1 MDSHR
6 RDKRP
11 PAAPDD
17 PERRRFLTRLSEAA
31 VFTAVA
37 GLPTARAETEA
48 APTEPQATPATPPPA
63 AVPELPPDVPG
74 TVSNAAV
81 MAEKDAVIKIHTERP
96 LTASIAA
103 EYLNDPV
110 TPTKR
115 MFIRNNLLIPDIDP
129 ATHRLAVTGLVGRPL
144 DLSLD
149 RVQKLKSVTIHAML
163 ECGGSGRTAY
173 QPTPR
178 GTPWPPDA
186 GMGCAKWT
194 GVRLRDLLDLADVI
208 KGGAHV
214 AFIAA
219 DFGALPTVP
228 PFVRSIPISKAMEKN
243 TLVAW
248 QINGAPLP
256 KAHGYPLRVVVPGW
270 AGSASS
276 KWLKEIRVLPEPF
289 RGTYM
294 DDSYRIPP
302 APIVPGEKM
311 PEGSVS
317 AEGWPVK
324 SIITSPA
331 PNTKFKLG
339 ETIIFEGKAWAGENR
354 VNQVKIS
361 MDEGLTW
368 FSAWLG
374 PRSDKYAWR
383 PFSFEWRADRIGYVT
398 CLARARDNKDN
409 VQPIVATWNPLGYFW
424 NGVHRVGVVIDPV

>member
-1 MDSHR
+1 MDSQR
-6 RDKRP
+6 RDKRL
-11 PAAPDD
+11 PAVPDD
-17 PERRRFLTRLSEAA
+17 PGRLRFLTRLGEVA
-31 VFTAVA
+31 VLTAVS
-37 GLPTARAETEA
+37 GLPAARAETEA
-48 APTEPQATPATPPPA
+48 VPMEPQEPLVTLPSDIAS
-63 AVPELPPDVPG
+63 ELPPEVPG
-74 TVSNAAV
+74 TVSNTVV
-81 MAEKDAVIKIHTERP
+81 MAEKDAIVKIHTERP
-96 LTASIAA
+96 LTASAAA
-103 EYLNDPV
+103 EFLNDTV

-115 MFIRNNLLIPDIDP
+115 MFVRNNLLTPDINP

-144 DLSLD
+144 DLSLG
-149 RVQKLKSVTIHAML
+149 RVQKLESVTIHAML
-163 ECGGSGRTAY
+163 ECGGSGRTAF

-194 GVRLRDLLDLADVI
+194 GVRLRDILDLADVI
-208 KGGAHV
+208 KGGEHV

-219 DFGALPTVP
+219 DFGALPSVP

-243 TLVAW
+243 TLIAW
-248 QINGAPLP
+248 QMNGAPLP
-256 KAHGYPLRVVVPGW
+256 KVHGYPLRVLVPGW
-270 AGSASS
+270 AGCAST
-276 KWLKEIRVLPEPF
+276 KWLKEIRVLPEPY
-289 RGTYM
+289 RGAYM
-294 DDSYRIPP
+294 DGSYRIPSSS
-302 APIVPGEKM
+302 IVPGEKM
-311 PEGSVS
+311 PEGSIS
-317 AEGWPVK
+317 AEAWPVK

-398 CLARARDNKDN
+398 CIARARDNEDN
-409 VQPIVATWNPLGYFW
+409 VQPIVAAWNPLGYFW
-424 NGVHRVGVVIDPV
+424 NGVHRVGVVIDPA